1 MLINDFSCHLPE
13 LQPCICRAN
22 GSKIYNNESDEF
34 LGNRWSYF
42 TMMSSL
48 VPLKSLSYNNNNNNN
63 NNNNINQGNL

>member
-1 MLINDFSCHLPE
+1 MTSAVIYQNCNLAYAE
-13 LQPCICRAN
+13 QY

-63 NNNNINQGNL
+63 NINQGNL

>member
-1 MLINDFSCHLPE
+1 MTSAVIYQNCNLAYAE
-13 LQPCICRAN
+13 QY

-48 VPLKSLSYNNNNNNN
+48 VPLKSLSYNNNNNN
-63 NNNNINQGNL
+63 INQGNL

>member
-1 MLINDFSCHLPE
+1 MTSAVIYQNCNLAYAE
-13 LQPCICRAN
+13 QY

-48 VPLKSLSYNNNNNNN
+48 VPLKSLSYNNNNNN
-63 NNNNINQGNL
+63 INQENL